1 LEQPLTLLE
10 SVGNVSLDGLCGFAQ
25 QVRQANIKNYL
36 LGGRILKSITTKSA
50 LSAAV
55 IALVASGVLV
65 QNHAL
70 AQDYTLQ
77 IQSSDPAG
85 DPNYQLWDEW
95 AKGISELTDGRVEVT
110 MMSVGSV
117 VDFQETLDAVGAGIL
132 DGHVTDT
139 SYFAGKNPAFGLI
152 GNPTGAWSD
161 PREMLKFFN
170 EGGGKELMNE
180 LVEPYGTHFVGA
192 STPGLEAF
200 VSDVPLDG
208 VDDLKGLKMRAPAGL
223 VQRIFGAAGASPVN
237 LPTSEVFTALDKGV
251 VDAADYSVF
260 HVNQSQGLHE
270 IAQHP
275 VYPGFHSMPL
285 IEVSLN
291 KDTWDSFPE
300 DIQRIFEESVAEVAE
315 RQIAAVDEKD
325 AAAIEEAKAQG
336 ATIHDWSAEE
346 RSKFRAIAMGEWEK
360 VAAESEHAQKV
371 YDALTTFLREE
382 GLVSTD

>member
-1 LEQPLTLLE
+1 
-10 SVGNVSLDGLCGFAQ
+10 
-25 QVRQANIKNYL
+25 
-36 LGGRILKSITTKSA
+36 LKSITTKST

-65 QNHAL
+65 QNYAL

-77 IQSSDPAG
+77 MQSSDPAG
-85 DPNYQLWDEW
+85 DPNYQLWVEW
-95 AKGISELTDGRVEVT
+95 AEGISELTDGRVEVT

-208 VDDLKGLKMRAPAGL
+208 VDDLQGLKLRAPAGL
-223 VQRIFGAAGASPVN
+223 VQRVFGAAGSSPVN

-300 DIQRIFEESVAEVAE
+300 DIQRIFEESVADVAE

-325 AAAIEEAKAQG
+325 AAAVEEAKAQG

-346 RSKFRAIAMGEWEK
+346 RAKFRAIAMGEWEK
-360 VAAESEHAQKV
+360 VASESEHAQKV
-371 YDALTTFLREE
+371 YDTLTTFLREE

>member
-1 LEQPLTLLE
+1 MK
-10 SVGNVSLDGLCGFAQ
+10 SLAT
-25 QVRQANIKNYL
+25 R
-36 LGGRILKSITTKSA
+36 ST
-50 LSAAV
+50 LSAALV
-55 IALVASGVLV
+55 ALVASG
-65 QNHAL
+65 AM
-70 AQDYTLQ
+70 AQDFSLQ

-85 DPNYQLWDEW
+85 DPNYQLWQGW
-95 AKGISELTDGRVEVT
+95 AESISDLTDGRVEVT

-139 SYFAGKNPAFGLI
+139 SYFAGKDPAFGLI

-200 VSDVPLDG
+200 VSDVPLEG
-208 VDDLKGLKMRAPAGL
+208 VADLEGLKLRAPAGL
-223 VQRIFGAAGASPVN
+223 VQRVFGAAGASPVN

-260 HVNQSQGLHE
+260 HVNQAQGLHE

-285 IEVSLN
+285 IEVSIN
-291 KDTWDSFPE
+291 KDTWDSFPA
-300 DIQRIFEESVAEVAE
+300 DIQQIFEDSVQDVAE
-315 RQIAAVDEKD
+315 RQMAAVDEKD

-336 ATIHDWSAEE
+336 ATIHDWPAEE
-346 RSKFRAIAMGEWEK
+346 RAKFRAIATGEWEQA
-360 VAAESEHAQKV
+360 AAESENAQKV
-371 YDALTTFLREE
+371 YDTLTAFLEAE
-382 GLVSTD
+382 GLLGTD

>member
-1 LEQPLTLLE
+1 MKMTTAK
-10 SVGNVSLDGLCGFAQ
+10 G
-25 QVRQANIKNYL
+25 
-36 LGGRILKSITTKSA
+36 ILATAVLA
-50 LSAAV
+50 LAAT
-55 IALVASGVLV
+55 G
-65 QNHAL
+65 AL
-70 AQDYTLQ
+70 AQEYTFQ

-85 DPNYQLWDEW
+85 DPNYQRWQEW
-95 AKGISELTDGRVEVT
+95 AKEVGERTDGRVEVN

-139 SYFAGKNPAFGLI
+139 SYFAGKDPAFGLI

-170 EGGGKELMNE
+170 EGGGNELMNE
-180 LVEPYGTHFVGA
+180 LLEPYGVQFVGA
-192 STPGLEAF
+192 TTPGLEAF
-200 VSDVPLDG
+200 VSDVPLEG
-208 VDDLKGLKMRAPAGL
+208 VDDLKGLKLRAPAGL
-223 VQRIFGAAGASPVN
+223 VQRVFGAAGASPVN

-285 IEVSLN
+285 IELSVN
-291 KDTWDSFPE
+291 KAKWDSLPE
-300 DIQRIFEESVAEVAE
+300 DIQTIFQETVAEVAQ
-315 RQIAAVDEKD
+315 RTIAEVDEKD

-336 ATIHDWSAEE
+336 ATIHDWPDEE
-346 RSKFRAIAMGEWEK
+346 RAKFRTIATGEWEK
-360 VAAESEHAQKV
+360 VATESESAQKV
-371 YDALTTFLREE
+371 YDTLTSFLREE
-382 GLVSTD
+382 GLLAEE

>member
-1 LEQPLTLLE
+1 M
-10 SVGNVSLDGLCGFAQ
+10 
-25 QVRQANIKNYL
+25 
-36 LGGRILKSITTKSA
+36 KSITTKST

-55 IALVASGVLV
+55 VALVASG
-65 QNHAL
+65 AM
-70 AQDYTLQ
+70 AQDFTLQ

-85 DPNYQLWDEW
+85 DPNYQLWQEW
-95 AKGISELTDGRVEVT
+95 AEGMSDLTDGRVEIT

-139 SYFAGKNPAFGLI
+139 SYFAGKDPAFGLI

-200 VSDVPLDG
+200 VSDVPLEG
-208 VDDLKGLKMRAPAGL
+208 VADLEGLKLRAPAGL
-223 VQRIFGAAGASPVN
+223 VQRVFGVAGASPVN

-285 IEVSLN
+285 IEVSIN

-300 DIQRIFEESVAEVAE
+300 DIQQIFEDSVADVAE
-315 RQIAAVDEKD
+315 RQMAAVDEKD

-346 RSKFRAIAMGEWEK
+346 RAKFRAIAMGEWEK
-360 VAAESEHAQKV
+360 AATESEDAQKV
-371 YDALTTFLREE
+371 YDTLTAFLEAE
-382 GLVSTD
+382 GLLATD